1 MVLILVLLQQ
11 YKKTVYFF
19 LFYIYK
25 RVDLSYLCNYEIDK
39 RMTIGGTRNKSISNL
54 LPQPEFNTLMQ
65 RLIFLLYLHA
75 LSSSLGKQNLAERR
89 NRNSASQ
96 WLQGTISTS
105 NTL

>member
-75 LSSSLGKQNLAERR
+75 LSSSLSKQNLAERR